1 METKLVHA
9 GDRIV
14 MSPVCPFCFVPVGE
28 CVAYAW
34 WVQPH
39 HTVFKTLGMHRAP
52 ALRSGPSKCC
62 GLALP
67 DTWSVAWAP
76 KVRECRS
83 SLSTALIRICLVPSH
98 TSPPLQCPRHRTVPP
113 RTEQSIA
120 AETDAVALIFAIT
133 ACGSPHPSPVAWRVV
148 AGSQT
153 RH

>member
-1 METKLVHA
+1 
-9 GDRIV
+9 

-39 HTVFKTLGMHRAP
+39 RTVFKTLGMHRALLPSDP
-52 ALRSGPSKCC
+52 APANAAGW
-62 GLALP
+62 LP

-83 SLSTALIRICLVPSH
+83 SLSTALIRILCLVPGH
-98 TSPPLQCPRHRTVPP
+98 TSPPLQYPRHRTVPP

-120 AETDAVALIFAIT
+120 AETDAVALIFAAT
-133 ACGSPHPSPVAWRVV
+133 VCGSPHLRRGVLWPGAKDAISPL
-148 AGSQT
+148 
-153 RH
+153 HH

>member
-1 METKLVHA
+1 MPVVPGWWKLNLCTQEIALSCHLSV
-9 GDRIV
+9 R
-14 MSPVCPFCFVPVGE
+14 FVLCLLVNAWPRL
-28 CVAYAW
+28 AYAW

-113 RTEQSIA
+113 RTEPVNSSGNGC
-120 AETDAVALIFAIT
+120 
-133 ACGSPHPSPVAWRVV
+133 CGADFC
-148 AGSQT
+148 
-153 RH
+153 RHSL